1 MAKFSFAFHDIER
14 ASLVV
19 IIGGNTAESHPIPAA
34 LAEVTEA
41 LGKEPEISEVGSLF
55 GSGPQ
60 RLPAGTVLPLVAVGL
75 VAVIG
80 FWIGRRT

>member
-1 MAKFSFAFHDIER
+1 MFHDIER

-19 IIGGNTAESHPIPAA
+19 IIGGNTAESHPVPAT

-41 LGKEPEISEVGSLF
+41 LGKEPEISEVGPLF
-55 GSGPQ
+55 GSSLQ
-60 RLPAGTVLPLVAVGL
+60 RVPAGTVLPLVAVGL
-75 VAVIG
+75 VAVVG